1 MDKSYG
7 VNVAKLAGLPE
18 EITERAAELLS
29 AFEAKKNI
37 GKEQIKEVKKEEK
50 SGALKEE
57 IKKRDPMARS
67 PLDALNYLI
76 DLKKRVK

>member
-18 EITERAAELLS
+18 EITSRAEELLTS
-29 AFEAKKNI
+29 FEAKKNI
-37 GKEQIKEVKKEEK
+37 EKDQIKEVKKEDKGDE
-50 SGALKEE
+50 LKEE
-57 IKKRDPMARS
+57 LKKLDPRAMS